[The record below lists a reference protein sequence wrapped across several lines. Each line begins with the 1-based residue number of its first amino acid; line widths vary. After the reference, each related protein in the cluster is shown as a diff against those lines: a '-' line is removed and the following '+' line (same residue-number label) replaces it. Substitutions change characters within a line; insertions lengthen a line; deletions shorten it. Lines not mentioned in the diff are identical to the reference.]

1 MSLAEHTPCFLLID
15 DPCKACSEYFR
26 KRKGNPYT
34 DSTLIMGKKQCGRK
48 DDDQITEKRN
58 AQRWHSGTEPFQST
72 TADNRNAGKN
82 KSKTDDPQSL
92 CSDGNRFR
100 CGCKNL
106 HEHSRSNPAEQ
117 KSGKHDSG
125 SQCKCRIKYVTDSFV
140 FSGTVII
147 ADQWTDSLNN
157 AIGRKIDKSLQF
169 EICTQCDNISICK
182 RR

>member
-72 TADNRNAGKN
+72 TADNRNAGK
-82 KSKTDDPQSL
+82 K
-92 CSDGNRFR
+92 
-100 CGCKNL
+100 
-106 HEHSRSNPAEQ
+106 
-117 KSGKHDSG
+117 
-125 SQCKCRIKYVTDSFV
+125 
-140 FSGTVII
+140 
-147 ADQWTDSLNN
+147 
-157 AIGRKIDKSLQF
+157 
-169 EICTQCDNISICK
+169 
-182 RR
+182 